1 MTDATNPTAI
11 DRINEEIKELEADIE
26 IAESAAKALA
36 ERKASLKKLLAARA
50 ILQPTERKTRAPKG
64 KAREMIL
71 AATSKDEPR
80 QRQTIVDIASNLA
93 SEQLGAKAPS
103 RSALFAAFDACVEVK
118 EIVAPPAVDG
128 VEAAT
133 GFFVLGEIPF

>member
-1 MTDATNPTAI
+1 MTDATNPTAL
-11 DRINEEIKELEADIE
+11 DRINQEIRELEADIE

-71 AATSKDEPR
+71 AATSTDEPR
-80 QRQTIVDIASNLA
+80 QRQTIVDIAGNLA
-93 SEQLGAKAPS
+93 SEQLGAKSPS
-103 RSALFAAFDACVEVK
+103 RSALFSAFDACVEVK
-118 EIVAPPAVDG
+118 ELNTAVHQDG
-128 VEAAT
+128 SENT
-133 GFFVLGEIPF
+133 GYFILGEIPF

>member
-50 ILQPTERKTRAPKG
+50 ILQPAERKTRAPKG

-71 AATSKDEPR
+71 AATSTDEPR
-80 QRQTIVDIASNLA
+80 QRQTIVDIAGNLA

-103 RSALFAAFDACVEVK
+103 RSALFAAFDACVDSK

-128 VEAAT
+128 VEAAP
-133 GFFVLGEIPF
+133 GYFVLGEIPF